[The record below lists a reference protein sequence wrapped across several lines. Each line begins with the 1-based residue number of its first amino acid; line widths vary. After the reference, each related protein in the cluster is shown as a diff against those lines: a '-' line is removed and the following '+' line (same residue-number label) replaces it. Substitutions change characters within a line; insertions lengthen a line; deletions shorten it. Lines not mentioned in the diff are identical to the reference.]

1 MADLVL
7 IPLLKIIVVL
17 NATIVGYLAYRLWQR
32 HQQHTP
38 T

>member
-1 MADLVL
+1 MNAF
-7 IPLLKIIVVL
+7 IVVL
-17 NATIVGYLAYRLWQR
+17 NGTIVGYLAYRLWQR